1 MKVQKTE
8 NTRETERR
16 ITIRFRM
23 VREDIKFG
31 KCGKFPPHSNC
42 KTGFPATGPIR
53 NAGKTYAIP
62 CGPVHTRGSPE
73 RGGGIL

>member
-1 MKVQKTE
+1 
-8 NTRETERR
+8 
-16 ITIRFRM
+16 M

-31 KCGKFPPHSNC
+31 KCGRCPPHSNC

-62 CGPVHTRGSPE
+62 CGPVHNKGSPE